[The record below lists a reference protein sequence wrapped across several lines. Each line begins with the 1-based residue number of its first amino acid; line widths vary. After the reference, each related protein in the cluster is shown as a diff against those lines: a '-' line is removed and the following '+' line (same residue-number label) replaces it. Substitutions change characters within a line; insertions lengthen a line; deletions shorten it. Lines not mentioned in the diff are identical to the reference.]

1 MAAFPQPSTSRHAQ
15 PSKVTLANLLN
26 FPSFGAHGWTWE
38 EGLLGGARDGGLW
51 ENTQTFKGVSKQCPP
66 DSARQSRAIHRAME
80 RQAGRGP
87 SMSAEEM
94 EVPQSPQSGEHGNQ
108 RGDRSRSPSL
118 ALPVASTE
126 VRSLLLDSSQS
137 WVVS

>member
-1 MAAFPQPSTSRHAQ
+1 
-15 PSKVTLANLLN
+15 
-26 FPSFGAHGWTWE
+26 
-38 EGLLGGARDGGLW
+38 
-51 ENTQTFKGVSKQCPP
+51 
-66 DSARQSRAIHRAME
+66 
-80 RQAGRGP
+80 
-87 SMSAEEM
+87 MSAEEM

-108 RGDRSRSPSL
+108 RGDRSRSPSS